1 VTKLY
6 KDSVVEKDSQ
16 IIKVSKL
23 EALNDELKQ
32 NNVSQSK
39 KLLDQQTVSVV
50 IYILLTLCHELES
63 KIIYI
68 KYDTNGYFQT
78 IFENHKPRE
87 RVFPC
92 IPLSRFIKEP

>member
-50 IYILLTLCHELES
+50 IYI
-63 KIIYI
+63 Y
-68 KYDTNGYFQT
+68 Y
-78 IFENHKPRE
+78 
-87 RVFPC
+87 
-92 IPLSRFIKEP
+92 